1 MLKFIVSFI
10 VLKNFFFL
18 CVKKVVEWGGT
29 PNATGRGANGL
40 RAARDKVGL
49 HWRGL
54 RVSWANMLAA
64 EAQRRHRYHDPPL
77 GHDRR
82 TNYDFLSLASLP
94 YTK

>member
-1 MLKFIVSFI
+1 MRARAGLQR
-10 VLKNFFFL
+10 
-18 CVKKVVEWGGT
+18 EQY
-29 PNATGRGANGL
+29 GL